1 MCVND
6 IVVQG
11 AEPIYFLDYI
21 ACGKAEPARIEA
33 IVKGIADGCE
43 QAGCALV
50 GGETAE
56 MPGMYSEEEYDL
68 AGFAVGATEKSAIIT
83 GQEIKQGDVLIGLAS
98 SGIHSN
104 GYSLVR
110 KLFLEKA
117 GMDLTEQVEELGCT
131 LGEELLR
138 PTRIYV
144 KSILSALKEFSLKG
158 IAHITGGGFIENI
171 PRMLP
176 EGLGA
181 ELKEENWEL
190 PPVFK
195 MMEKIG
201 ELDRTEM
208 YNIFNMGT
216 GMVIAVEEKDASAVI
231 EHFNSIG
238 EKAYTIGVVTDQ
250 PGIQIDLK

>member
-1 MCVND
+1 M
-6 IVVQG
+6 
-11 AEPIYFLDYI
+11 A
-21 ACGKAEPARIEA
+21 
-33 IVKGIADGCE
+33 
-43 QAGCALV
+43 
-50 GGETAE
+50 
-56 MPGMYSEEEYDL
+56 
-68 AGFAVGATEKSAIIT
+68 
-83 GQEIKQGDVLIGLAS
+83 
-98 SGIHSN
+98 
-104 GYSLVR
+104 
-110 KLFLEKA
+110 
-117 GMDLTEQVEELGCT
+117 LTEQVEELGCT

-138 PTRIYV
+138 PTKIYV
-144 KSILSALKEFSLKG
+144 KSILSALKKFSLKG

-181 ELKEENWEL
+181 ELKEENWEI

-195 MMEKIG
+195 LMEKIG